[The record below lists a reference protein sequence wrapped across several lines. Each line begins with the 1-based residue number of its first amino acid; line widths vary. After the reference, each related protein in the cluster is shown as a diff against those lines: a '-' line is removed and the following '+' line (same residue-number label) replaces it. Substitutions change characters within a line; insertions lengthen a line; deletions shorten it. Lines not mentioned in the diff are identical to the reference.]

1 MILFVD
7 LFKVK
12 IVSKTPA
19 LPVSS
24 GASVTLFAM
33 VFVTNWWKTRSFGLG
48 LKVSSEE
55 IPPSRTDK
63 V

>member
-12 IVSKTPA
+12 IVSKSPT
-19 LPVSS
+19 LLVSS

-33 VFVTNWWKTRSFGLG
+33 VFVTNWWKLVPLGLG
-48 LKVSSEE
+48 FESQLGGN
-55 IPPSRTDK
+55 PSARTDK